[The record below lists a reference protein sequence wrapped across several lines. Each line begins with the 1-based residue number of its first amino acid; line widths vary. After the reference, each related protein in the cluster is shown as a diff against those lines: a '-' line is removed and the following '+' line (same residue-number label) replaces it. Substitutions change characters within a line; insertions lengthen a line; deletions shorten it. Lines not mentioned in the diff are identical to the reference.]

1 MTRAAPSRKTA
12 KPPVKAVR
20 KPLPA
25 NGFEPPETED
35 ADDPDVTDDLAD
47 ETGLDLTDASE
58 LDADN
63 VPADEES
70 DRVLRGPD

>member
-1 MTRAAPSRKTA
+1 MTRPVPPKTA
-12 KPPVKAVR
+12 KAPAKASR
-20 KPLPA
+20 KSLPA
-25 NGFEPPETED
+25 NGFEPPESED
-35 ADDPDVTDDLAD
+35 EDDTDVTDELAD

-70 DRVLRGPD
+70 DRVMRGPD

>member
-1 MTRAAPSRKTA
+1 MTRAARPKTA
-12 KPPVKAVR
+12 KAPTKAAR
-20 KPLPA
+20 KSLPA
-25 NGFEPPETED
+25 NAFEPPETED
-35 ADDPDVTDDLAD
+35 EDDTDVTDELAG

-70 DRVLRGPD
+70 DRVMQAPD